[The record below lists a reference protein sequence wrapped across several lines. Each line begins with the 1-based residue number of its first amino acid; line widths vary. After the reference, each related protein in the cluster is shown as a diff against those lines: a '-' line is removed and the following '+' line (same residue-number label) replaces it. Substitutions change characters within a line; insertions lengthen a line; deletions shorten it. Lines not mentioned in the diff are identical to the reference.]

1 MAKFL
6 QRECR
11 IGMKRLLVISLLLAT
26 VIPAAGQHVQ
36 AAMRKAKERE
46 EAMAR
51 RILMDEGGSGL
62 SGYLSY
68 RVMDGDTMYF
78 DTIDPVW
85 IFSRKQQKDWKKY
98 YKLVY
103 NFARVYPY
111 AQASGR
117 LQEIVDSTITANNY
131 GRMKKDRYMNEVQS
145 MLFKDFEGALRKM
158 TISQGAVLLKLIDRE
173 TGQSSYSIIHDY
185 KNGIAAGF
193 WQGVAKLFDND
204 LKSEYDPEGADRE
217 TMRRAVE
224 ASRGIR
230 ILRQDRWEAL
240 CSFIISQNNAS
251 RYFSMSRQSAQ
262 EQNRRSQHFLR
273 KQPA

>member
-1 MAKFL
+1 
-6 QRECR
+6 
-11 IGMKRLLVISLLLAT
+11 MKRLLVISLLLAT
-26 VIPAAGQHVQ
+26 VFPAAGQHVQ

-131 GRMKKDRYMNEVQS
+131 GRMKKDRYMNEVQG

-173 TGQSSYSIIHDY
+173 TGHSSYSIIHDY
-185 KNGIAAGF
+185 KIA
-193 WQGVAKLFDND
+193 Q
-204 LKSEYDPEGADRE
+204 S
-217 TMRRAVE
+217 
-224 ASRGIR
+224 
-230 ILRQDRWEAL
+230 LR
-240 CSFIISQNNAS
+240 
-251 RYFSMSRQSAQ
+251 
-262 EQNRRSQHFLR
+262 
-273 KQPA
+273 